1 MKDQYDTSRE
11 TIRKALN
18 LLAQEGYIQKV
29 RGKGSIV
36 IKNTKLDFPVSGL
49 VSFNELAQKMDK
61 KPKTIVHE
69 LSLMKP
75 SNILS
80 SSLTYHLKMKC
91 GKLAGFGKLAEKRLF

>member
-1 MKDQYDTSRE
+1 MNMTNKYLIIHNEILNQIQTGEIAAHSLLPSENELKDHYETSRE

-49 VSFNELAQKMDK
+49 SQ
-61 KPKTIVHE
+61 
-69 LSLMKP
+69 LSRTCP
-75 SNILS
+75 ENGGS
-80 SSLTYHLKMKC
+80 SKDYC
-91 GKLAGFGKLAEKRLF
+91 A